1 MGGALKGQEQ
11 IWVITGYR
19 RGRNMDI
26 RVDPRKIK
34 GPLFFKEAGK

>member
-1 MGGALKGQEQ
+1 MGGARKGQEQ

-26 RVDPRKIK
+26 RVDPGNIK
-34 GPLFFKEAGK
+34 GPLFFTGAGK